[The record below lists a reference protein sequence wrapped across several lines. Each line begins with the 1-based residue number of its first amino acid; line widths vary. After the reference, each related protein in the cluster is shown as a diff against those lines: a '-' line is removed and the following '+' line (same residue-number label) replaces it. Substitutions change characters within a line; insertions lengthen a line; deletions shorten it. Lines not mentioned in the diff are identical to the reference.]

1 MNIYSQLT
9 ALVLD
14 ILREHPQGLRQAQ
27 IAAKLGIPRK
37 KDNNWISYYLL
48 KALQDDGIVIKND
61 QKTFFLA

>member
-9 ALVLD
+9 SMVLD